1 MTYNY
6 RIFQC
11 PASTSYCF
19 RDFEEAM
26 KYGMNRFDYVSVYAD
41 TIEAKTI
48 SGALE
53 RIYMLHNMDNR
64 PSGNCIRSLSMSDVV
79 TINGIP
85 YYCDDIGWSEIP
97 SDRWGRR

>member
-11 PASTSYCF
+11 PVGMNYCF
-19 RDFEEAM
+19 RDFQTAM
-26 KYGMNRFDYVSVYAD
+26 LTGMSRHDYVSVYAD
-41 TIEAKTI
+41 TIEARTI
-48 SGALE
+48 GEALE

-64 PSGNCIRSLSMSDVV
+64 PNGNYIRSLSMSDVV

-85 YYCDDIGWSEIP
+85 YYCDDFGWSEIP